1 MQYVDFFGHS
11 VSKLILGDNP
21 FNGHSY
27 ITDYIS
33 GEEMSDY
40 HTEDRIFEI
49 LDYAKNLGI
58 NTMLPLADPY
68 IIRVLQHYRNNGGKM
83 NFIFQLYAPMMLE
96 VTMRQIMTVD
106 PIGVYISG
114 SLTDSRYETGRNEET
129 LERLAKLRTLGIK
142 VGLGTHHPEVIALS
156 EHERW
161 DTDFYLAC
169 MYNFRRNR
177 EGQESGF
184 ITGKSKTGVVALPR
198 DRAIMLD
205 ALKDVKKPIVAF
217 KFFAGGQALVEKNEE
232 ERREIIYDSYDTVF
246 SSLKENDF
254 GAIGI
259 FQKYHDQ
266 LKEDVSVFNSWAE
279 KRK

>member
-1 MQYVDFFGHS
+1 MQYVNFFGYN

-33 GEEMSDY
+33 GDEMSDF
-40 HTEDRIFEI
+40 HTEAKIFEI
-49 LDYAKNLGI
+49 LDYAESLGI

-83 NFIFQLYAPMMLE
+83 NFIFQLYAPMRLD

-114 SLTDSRYETGRNEET
+114 SLTDSRYETDKNEET
-129 LERLAKLRTLGIK
+129 LERLAALKTLGIK

-156 EHERW
+156 ERENW
-161 DTDFYLAC
+161 NPDFYLAC

-184 ITGKSKTGVVALPR
+184 ITGKSKSGVIALPR

-205 ALKDVKKPIVAF
+205 ALKEIKKPIVAF
-217 KFFAGGQALVEKNEE
+217 KFFAGGQSLVNKTEE
-232 ERREIIYDSYDTVF
+232 ERHSVIYDAYDTVF
-246 SSLKENDF
+246 SSLKKDDF

-266 LKEDVSVFNSWAE
+266 LKEDVSVFNKWAE
-279 KRK
+279 GRK

>member
-1 MQYVDFFGHS
+1 MQYVNFFGYN

-33 GEEMSDY
+33 GDEMSAF
-40 HTEDRIFEI
+40 HTEAKIFEI
-49 LDYAKNLGI
+49 LDYAESLGI

-83 NFIFQLYAPMMLE
+83 NFIFQLYAPMRLD

-114 SLTDSRYETGRNEET
+114 SLTDSRYETDKNEET
-129 LERLAKLRTLGIK
+129 LERLAALKPLGIK

-156 EHERW
+156 ERENW
-161 DTDFYLAC
+161 NPDFYLAC
-169 MYNFRRNR
+169 VYNFRRNR

-217 KFFAGGQALVEKNEE
+217 KFFAGGQSLVNKTEE
-232 ERREIIYDSYDTVF
+232 ERYSVIYDAYDTVF
-246 SSLKENDF
+246 SSLKKDDF

-266 LKEDVSVFNSWAE
+266 LGEDVSVFNKWAE
-279 KRK
+279 GRK